1 MIKLIAMKSIQR
13 IILFS
18 ALLVFFIL
26 SAMSQPPGDHEKR
39 MEKYRSMKIAYFT
52 DNLDFTP
59 EEAEKFWPLYNKYE
73 KDEREL
79 RRMHHTMVEEFS
91 EQPDELSVQEVQ
103 KILDR
108 HILIMEQEMQ
118 LEIKF
123 YNELQEVLPAKKV
136 MKFYITE
143 NEFRRYMLRRI
154 REERG
159 KGNRKGEGPIP

>member
-1 MIKLIAMKSIQR
+1 
-13 IILFS
+13 
-18 ALLVFFIL
+18 
-26 SAMSQPPGDHEKR
+26 
-39 MEKYRSMKIAYFT
+39 
-52 DNLDFTP
+52 
-59 EEAEKFWPLYNKYE
+59 
-73 KDEREL
+73 
-79 RRMHHTMVEEFS
+79 MVEEFS

-159 KGNRKGEGPIP
+159 KGNRKGEDPIP